1 MEFKFGRASRLV
13 RKSEFSA
20 VFGGRNTRVSDRY
33 FTILAIERTDQNG
46 DAGGG
51 KSSEARL
58 GLAISK
64 KRAKRAVDRNRIKR
78 VIRESFRAN
87 VKTISG
93 FDIVV
98 MNRDAAV
105 STSSADLSDSLY
117 RLWQKLP
124 VQAQAGGARAKGNT
138 RPLRKQKKQANHGQQ
153 QQHRQQGKGL
163 KKENKVRSENGAH
176 QDNGMSSGSSK

>member
-1 MEFKFGRASRLV
+1 MEFKFGRVSRLI

-33 FTILAIERTDQNG
+33 FTILAIENEN
-46 DAGGG
+46 AGRDSEATVG
-51 KSSEARL
+51 KSPQARL

-78 VIRESFRAN
+78 VVRESFRTH

-105 STSSADLSDSLY
+105 SSSSADLSDSLD
-117 RLWQKLP
+117 RLWHKLP
-124 VQAQAGGARAKGNT
+124 AQALSNAARTKNKGQPGRAQGN
-138 RPLRKQKKQANHGQQ
+138 KQQERQQKSKQQ
-153 QQHRQQGKGL
+153 Q
-163 KKENKVRSENGAH
+163 VRSENDARR
-176 QDNGMSSGSSK
+176 DNSMGSGSK

>member
-1 MEFKFGRASRLV
+1 MEFKFGRASRLI

-33 FTILAIERTDQNG
+33 FTILAIENEN
-46 DAGGG
+46 AGRDSEATVG
-51 KSSEARL
+51 KSPQARL

-78 VIRESFRAN
+78 VVRESFRTH
-87 VKTISG
+87 VKTIRG

-105 STSSADLSDSLY
+105 SSSSADLSDSLD
-117 RLWQKLP
+117 RLWHKLP
-124 VQAQAGGARAKGNT
+124 AQALSNAARTKNKGQAAKAQGNK
-138 RPLRKQKKQANHGQQ
+138 LQQ
-153 QQHRQQGKGL
+153 QKSKQQQ
-163 KKENKVRSENGAH
+163 VRSENDARRNNSMG
-176 QDNGMSSGSSK
+176 SGSK

>member
-33 FTILAIERTDQNG
+33 FTILAIEKTDQST
-46 DAGGG
+46 DAGGD

-105 STSSADLSDSLY
+105 STSSTDLSDSLY
-117 RLWQKLP
+117 RLWQKLR
-124 VQAQAGGARAKGNT
+124 VQAQTGGARAKDNT
-138 RPLRKQKKQANHGQQ
+138 RPPGKQKKQASQGQQ
-153 QQHRQQGKGL
+153 QQRRQQGNGL
-163 KKENKVRSENGAH
+163 KKENQVRSENGAH
-176 QDNGMSSGSSK
+176 EDNGMSSGSRK

>member
-33 FTILAIERTDQNG
+33 FTILAIEKTEQCADS
-46 DAGGG
+46 GGG

-105 STSSADLSDSLY
+105 SSSSADLSDSLY

-124 VQAQAGGARAKGNT
+124 VQAQTAGARAKD
-138 RPLRKQKKQANHGQQ
+138 RKQPPKKPKEQGQQ
-153 QQHRQQGKGL
+153 QQHRKQGKDL
-163 KKENKVRSENGAH
+163 KQQNQVRSENGAH
-176 QDNGMSSGSSK
+176 QNNSVSSGSSNK

>member
-1 MEFKFGRASRLV
+1 MDFKFGRASRLI
-13 RKSEFSA
+13 RKSEYSA

-33 FTILAIERTDQNG
+33 FTVLAIE
-46 DAGGG
+46 
-51 KSSEARL
+51 KSSDTAATGNTAEARL

-78 VIRESFRAN
+78 VIRESFRSN
-87 VKTISG
+87 VKTIGG

-105 STSSADLSDSLY
+105 SSSSADLSESLR

-124 VQAQAGGARAKGNT
+124 VQARTNAARSKDKRHPDKQLRQKAQM
-138 RPLRKQKKQANHGQQ
+138 RP
-153 QQHRQQGKGL
+153 
-163 KKENKVRSENGAH
+163 ENGEH
-176 QDNGMSSGSSK
+176 TDKSVHPGGGNK